1 MLAAAVALLLLPVA
15 PPGCRFSRRPLSRC
29 SGCGSDEHAWTIL
42 VVLALATFAIKASGP
57 LAVGGS
63 ELPDR
68 ALAVIGLLAPS
79 LLAALVVV
87 ETFRTAHAE
96 LGVDARAAG
105 VAAAGAAALVG
116 RSPVVAIVAA
126 AAIAAGLRAVV

>member
-1 MLAAAVALLLLPVA
+1 M
-15 PPGCRFSRRPLSRC
+15 S
-29 SGCGSDEHAWTIL
+29 SGWTIL
-42 VVLALATFAIKASGP
+42 AVLALATFAIKASGP
-57 LAVGGS
+57 VAVGGR

-87 ETFRTAHAE
+87 ETFGTAHAE
-96 LGVDARAAG
+96 LGIDARAAG